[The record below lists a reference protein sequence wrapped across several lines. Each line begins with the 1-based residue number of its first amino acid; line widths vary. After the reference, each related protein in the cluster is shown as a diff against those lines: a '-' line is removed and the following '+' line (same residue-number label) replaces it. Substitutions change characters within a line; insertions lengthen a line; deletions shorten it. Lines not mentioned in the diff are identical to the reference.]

1 MSESNKENNEETLAD
16 EAIVE
21 EVPVE
26 DASAE
31 EASGEAEVVE
41 GEVEAMEEEV
51 VEEEPLSAE
60 EILQAEV
67 ANFKDKWLRAVAET
81 ENVRKRSRRELTDS
95 RRFAQADILRSFLVV
110 QDNMERALQ
119 SMDTEE
125 NEQDIK
131 SLRDGV
137 EMIVNSFHG
146 VLKDKGVT
154 VIEAR
159 GSEFDP
165 SLHEAIGQMPSEDM
179 APDQVLEVVQQGY
192 KFGDMVLR
200 AARVIVSG

>member
-1 MSESNKENNEETLAD
+1 MSEPNKEKNEESSVEELGEDLVVEEEAEALGD
-16 EAIVE
+16 EEAEMDSEAI
-21 EVPVE
+21 
-26 DASAE
+26 
-31 EASGEAEVVE
+31 
-41 GEVEAMEEEV
+41 EEEPV
-51 VEEEPLSAE
+51 VEEEPLSPE
-60 EILQAEV
+60 ELLREEV

-119 SMDTEE
+119 SMDSDE
-125 NEQDIK
+125 NDQDVK

-146 VLKDKGVT
+146 VLKDKGVS
-154 VIEAR
+154 VIEAK

-165 SLHEAIGQMPSEDM
+165 ALHEAIGQLPAEDM